1 MQRCAVRAVPGIGK
15 ADAIADESMTTAGL
29 KKLGGENHTTS
40 RVVSSDVSGHLTLR
54 FSADVFP
61 RFSTSSY

>member
-1 MQRCAVRAVPGIGK
+1 M
-15 ADAIADESMTTAGL
+15 
-29 KKLGGENHTTS
+29 LGGATYKG